1 MTQFCH
7 FSIQSNSLAQP
18 VDHFAQCTRIERVL
32 CIPFRLQ
39 LCPHMSVEAQNLF
52 KLHYGIKICN
62 STNRAQD
69 HGYGWEPGPG
79 QGSSS
84 TTKVQ
89 DPWLCPCVCG
99 YVGLDS
105 FAWLGPFG
113 YCGLGSLLRLTLWP
127 SAGLIAGIRLWD
139 FLQGPT
145 GPMQCELNSLRLKG
159 LRLAYCS
166 RPDRVTG
173 NNSCQINRNSFW
185 DMKCTP
191 KTLKCK
197 IIILLCLEMIL
208 NNIKELSLL
217 LYEELKRIYYG
228 NT

>member
-7 FSIQSNSLAQP
+7 FSMNFNKIPNLLTISRSVRALSVCFAS
-18 VDHFAQCTRIERVL
+18 HFDFNYAHIC
-32 CIPFRLQ
+32 RLR
-39 LCPHMSVEAQNLF
+39 H
-52 KLHYGIKICN
+52 KICLSFTMGLKFAN

-166 RPDRVTG
+166 CLDR
-173 NNSCQINRNSFW
+173 NR
-185 DMKCTP
+185 
-191 KTLKCK
+191 
-197 IIILLCLEMIL
+197 
-208 NNIKELSLL
+208 
-217 LYEELKRIYYG
+217 
-228 NT
+228 